1 MPLLGKPIKWQG
13 LVSAGYGILH
23 FLPLLAII
31 CCWYI
36 TGGFEYKG
44 NFCEYGLYYTW
55 VQMLLQIGPLLR
67 LGSNVITDGTFT
79 WVQLLHLCLLQGL
92 LHVFVSPLL
101 LPAFKNRFKFFWPGI
116 IVW

>member
-1 MPLLGKPIKWQG
+1 MAGAGFRRLRDFTLSTFIGHNLL
-13 LVSAGYGILH
+13 LVY
-23 FLPLLAII
+23 
-31 CCWYI
+31 YRR
-36 TGGFEYKG
+36 FEYKG

-79 WVQLLHLCLLQGL
+79 WFQLLHLYLLQGL